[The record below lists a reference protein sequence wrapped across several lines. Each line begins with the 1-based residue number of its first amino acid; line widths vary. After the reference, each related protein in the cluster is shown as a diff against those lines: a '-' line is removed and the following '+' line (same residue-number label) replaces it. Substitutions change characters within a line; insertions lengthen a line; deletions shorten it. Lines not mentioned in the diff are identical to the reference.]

1 MKFLLIEDNEE
12 KANSVQNYILSLLKF
27 SEAEFEIKTNYLD
40 GKRALRGA
48 YDFLILDMT
57 LPLDDTSIDNK
68 ISTAGMD
75 ILEIMKHRKLI
86 KPCVVLTQYDTFGK
100 HQNKVNLDSLSNDVT
115 KEYGE
120 IVKQVIYYAS
130 KDGDWRE
137 KLKLVI
143 EEVA

>member
-1 MKFLLIEDNEE
+1 MKFLLIEDNKN
-12 KANSVQNYILSLLKF
+12 KANAIKNYIISLIRF

-40 GKRALRGA
+40 GKIALRDP

-57 LPLDDTSIDNK
+57 LPLDNTNADNK

-86 KPCVVLTQYDTFGK
+86 KPCIVLTQYDTFGK
-100 HQNKVNLDSLSNDVT
+100 HQNKVNLDSLSQDISI
-115 KEYGE
+115 EYGQ

-130 KDGDWRE
+130 EDGDWRE

-143 EEVA
+143 EELA